1 MAVRP
6 RSRHAACVG
15 HAIGAQVVANRSVV
29 VVEDD
34 AQMREALNSVLDA
47 GGYRAKL
54 YATAEAAL
62 DADAF
67 AGARCA
73 VLDVALPGMSGVE
86 LCERLRA
93 TPEGADLPLIMI
105 TAHDSRH
112 LRDAAEGLG
121 VYAFLVKPFSGRRL
135 ASFVDRIAAP
145 DPRSEVRS
153 EAG

>member
-1 MAVRP
+1 MAVHAG
-6 RSRHAACVG
+6 SRHAARVG

-62 DADAF
+62 EADAF

-73 VLDVALPGMSGVE
+73 VLDVALPGMSGA
-86 LCERLRA
+86 CSCPNRAERSA
-93 TPEGADLPLIMI
+93 PLSV
-105 TAHDSRH
+105 TT
-112 LRDAAEGLG
+112 
-121 VYAFLVKPFSGRRL
+121 
-135 ASFVDRIAAP
+135 
-145 DPRSEVRS
+145 
-153 EAG
+153 

>member
-1 MAVRP
+1 MAVRS
-6 RSRHAACVG
+6 RSRHAARVG
-15 HAIGAQVVANRSVV
+15 LAIGAQVVASRSVV

-34 AQMREALNSVLDA
+34 AQMREALNNVLDA
-47 GGYRAKL
+47 GGYRARL
-54 YATAEAAL
+54 YASAEAAL
-62 DADAF
+62 EADAF

-93 TPEGADLPLIMI
+93 TPARAELPVIMI

-112 LRDAAEGLG
+112 LRDAAEVLG

-135 ASFVDRIAAP
+135 ASFVDRVAAP
-145 DPRSEVRS
+145 DPRAEVPS
-153 EAG
+153 DAG